1 MISLFFFMRP
11 GTFKPI
17 YIIISGT
24 FLFPTF
30 IKAFVDTYYTK
41 KFHLDNNPFKT
52 YKDYYTYCNEIKK
65 DDYFFKK
72 YGIKDSEINYEDI
85 EFEKKCIA
93 IENLIETSPEAL
105 KKLHI
110 HTRTLLKDKTNHFT
124 AKQEK

>member
-17 YIIISGT
+17 YIIISGI

-41 KFHLDNNPFKT
+41 KFHLDNNSFKT
-52 YKDYYTYCNEIKK
+52 YIDYYTYCNEIKK

-85 EFEKKCIA
+85 EFEKKMHS
-93 IENLIETSPEAL
+93 NRKFNRNFPRSF
-105 KKLHI
+105 KK
-110 HTRTLLKDKTNHFT
+110 
-124 AKQEK
+124 AP